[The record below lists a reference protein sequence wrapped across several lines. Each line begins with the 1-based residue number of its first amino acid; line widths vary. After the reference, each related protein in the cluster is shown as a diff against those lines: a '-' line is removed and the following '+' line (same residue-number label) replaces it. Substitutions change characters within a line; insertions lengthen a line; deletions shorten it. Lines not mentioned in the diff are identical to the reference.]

1 MASFPK
7 SCRQVRGAFGRVL
20 CRCAQTNV
28 HVSEQ
33 MWVNCKAW
41 QDCTESNHCG
51 SREKPFF
58 LTPARARMWG
68 TWWVLTFGHEG
79 GRTLPLCRINGK

>member
-1 MASFPK
+1 M
-7 SCRQVRGAFGRVL
+7 L

-41 QDCTESNHCG
+41 QDCTERITG
-51 SREKPFF
+51 
-58 LTPARARMWG
+58 A
-68 TWWVLTFGHEG
+68 
-79 GRTLPLCRINGK
+79 GRTLLPHLKEDVGDGGHGGWEHFLCRINGK